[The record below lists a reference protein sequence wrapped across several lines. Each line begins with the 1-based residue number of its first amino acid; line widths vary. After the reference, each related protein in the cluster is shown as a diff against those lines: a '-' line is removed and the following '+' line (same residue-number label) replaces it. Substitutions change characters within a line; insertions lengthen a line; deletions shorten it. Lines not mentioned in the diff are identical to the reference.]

1 LPGERGPVV
10 AVSGPPG
17 SGKTTYARRLAEDLG
32 LDFYSAGMFFR
43 ELARRKGLTLMELN
57 ELAAK
62 DPRIDLGVDQL
73 TLETGRRGGAVIE
86 GHLVAWVLRDIA
98 DVKIYVTAPL
108 EVRASRIAA
117 RDGVSIEEAVR
128 ETLRREELHRRRFL
142 EYYGVD
148 ITDLSIFD
156 LIVDTSKA
164 SLDDVYAVIK
174 SFVEAVL
181 SKRNRR

>member
-1 LPGERGPVV
+1 MPRRPTI

-32 LDFYSAGMFFR
+32 LRFYSAGMLFR

-57 ELAAK
+57 ELAAR
-62 DPRIDLGVDQL
+62 DPSIDVEIDRLTRELG
-73 TLETGRRGGAVIE
+73 EKGGVVIE

-108 EVRASRIAA
+108 EVRVSRIAS
-117 RDGVSIEEAVR
+117 RDNVSVEEAAR
-128 ETLRREELHRRRFL
+128 ETIRREMLHRRRFL

-148 ITDLSIFD
+148 ISDLSIFD
-156 LIVDTSKA
+156 LVVDTSKTGIEETY
-164 SLDDVYAVIK
+164 SVIK
-174 SFVEAVL
+174 AFVVSVL
-181 SKRNRR
+181 KAKGLI